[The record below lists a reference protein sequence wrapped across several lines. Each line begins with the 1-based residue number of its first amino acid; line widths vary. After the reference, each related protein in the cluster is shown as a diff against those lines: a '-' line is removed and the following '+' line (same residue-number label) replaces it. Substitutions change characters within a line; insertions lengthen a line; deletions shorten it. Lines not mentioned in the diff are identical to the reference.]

1 VRAYIR
7 SFFWTAA
14 IVITLGFQFSA
25 QSAFAAPWEKLKDHQ
40 APLTEAETKLANL
53 FSEKKFSQLIQSAR
67 LQLRKNPDHP
77 FVWYL
82 LAVSYFHVGDFKQS
96 VTILRSMRKLTKDTS
111 YADLYLGLNYKYLD
125 SIDQSRQFFRRGA
138 ENRGEFARH
147 CLLESAILEWEQE
160 QPAQALSKLQD
171 YLRQYPRSRDRR
183 GVQELAKK
191 IEMTKTSNPEDLAK
205 LWKRLAIKPLQDG
218 EEMYR
223 NHPFSMIAKPHMWY
237 ARTGTKY
244 GTLETKYPIFDG
256 LTPGKLANLKT
267 TQQAL
272 YGDLGF
278 ALGPIRVQNSQVTA
292 GYTYQTEWYTTE
304 ERINAYSD
312 DYSDLDYFPFR
323 PDLME
328 RRHVLY
334 ADLQRVL
341 LKPLHFGLFGRMEFA
356 KIGSRLF
363 PGPEDTQINRALNVE
378 DTFLLVPY
386 LQWSLNKDWTL
397 VPYLYFFKLV
407 NQDEPDFSQKSYS
420 FEETPSFSF
429 GSTLHWQYKP
439 LSYRSSLRLYQN
451 EAVFN
456 DYWLDYK
463 QIGLQWQQAADLKY
477 GFSWQTGLEY
487 SQRNYILD
495 RPQVTGCGASAG
507 TTADGSPI
515 PKNCGR
521 KQNGLAINLALYWHL
536 SQQMRFEGL
545 YRSQQRDNP
554 GQKENDWNYKE
565 YSFGIAIGFP
575 DIDDNLN
582 PVTFLGRS
590 REDLQL
596 D

>member
-1 VRAYIR
+1 MPAYIR
-7 SFFWTAA
+7 SIFWTAA
-14 IVITLGFQFSA
+14 IVISLGSQLTV
-25 QSAFAAPWEKLKDHQ
+25 QSVSAAPWEKLKDHQ
-40 APLTEAETKLANL
+40 TPLTEAETRLVKL

-67 LQLRKNPDHP
+67 LQLRKSPDHP

-82 LAVSYFHVGDFKQS
+82 LAASYFHVGEFKQS
-96 VTILRSMRKLTKDTS
+96 VTILRSMRKFTKDTS

-125 SIDQSRQFFRRGA
+125 ALENARKFLRHGA
-138 ENRGEFARH
+138 EGQGEFARN
-147 CLLESAILEWEQE
+147 CLLESAMLELEHDQSAIALKQLQE
-160 QPAQALSKLQD
+160 F
-171 YLRQYPRSRDRR
+171 LRLYPRSRDRKV
-183 GVQELAKK
+183 VQDLVKKIAAKK
-191 IEMTKTSNPEDLAK
+191 SNLDEVAK
-205 LWKRLAIKPLQDG
+205 LWQRLAIKPLQDG

-223 NHPFSMIAKPHMWY
+223 NHPFSLLAKPHMWY

-244 GTLETKYPIFDG
+244 GTLETKYPVFDG
-256 LTPGKLANLKT
+256 LSPGKLANLKT

-278 ALGPIRVQNSQVTA
+278 ALGPVKVQNSQVTA
-292 GYTYQTEWYTTE
+292 GYAYQTEWYTTE

-312 DYSDLDYFPFR
+312 DYSDFDYFPFR

-328 RRHVLY
+328 RRHILY
-334 ADLQRVL
+334 ADLQRL
-341 LKPLHFGLFGRMEFA
+341 LFKPLSFGLFGRMEFA

-378 DTFLLVPY
+378 DSFLLVPY
-386 LQWSLNKDWTL
+386 LQWSLSPDWTL
-397 VPYLYFFKLV
+397 VPYLYFFKMV
-407 NQDEPDFSQKSYS
+407 NLDEPDFSQKSYS
-420 FEETPSFSF
+420 FEGTPSFSY

-439 LSYRSSLRLYQN
+439 LSYRSSIRLYQN

-477 GFSWQTGLEY
+477 GFSWTTGLEY

-495 RPQVTGCGASAG
+495 RPQVTGCGPSAG

-521 KQNGLAINLALYWHL
+521 KQNGLAINLALNWHL
-536 SQQMRFEGL
+536 SQQMRFEGS

-554 GQKENDWNYKE
+554 GQKENDWSYKE
-565 YSFGIAIGFP
+565 FSFGIAMGFP

-582 PVTFLGRS
+582 PITFLGRS